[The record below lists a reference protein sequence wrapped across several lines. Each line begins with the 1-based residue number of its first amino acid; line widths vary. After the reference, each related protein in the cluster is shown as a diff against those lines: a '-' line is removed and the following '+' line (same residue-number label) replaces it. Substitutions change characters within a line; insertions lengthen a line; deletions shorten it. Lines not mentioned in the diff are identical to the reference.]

1 MAPKPFA
8 NIYMCEYFNNCV
20 AYRHVM
26 YRVESHRVAQELEW
40 YLPLYFEEEILA

>member
-8 NIYMCEYFNNCV
+8 TIYMFEYLNYCV
-20 AYRHVM
+20 ACRHVM
-26 YRVESHRVAQELEW
+26 YRVGPHRVAQDLEW